1 MDSGGVFGLYEGP
14 IVEVVRLSVH
24 VESEAPRERL
34 EEVQELATRRCP
46 GMYCTT
52 HAIPVRM
59 ELHSVSG

>member
-1 MDSGGVFGLYEGP
+1 M
-14 IVEVVRLSVH
+14 VRLSVH